1 MIFPCPST
9 MTSSSCHVS
18 EVVVSAKGKH
28 SAVCLD
34 MLAMACASILQYSRP
49 IHLDCGQWLT
59 HACISHAFQTLAAGR
74 TNTRA
79 AWAAQLAQDMGL
91 RRCLVYRQ
99 GVYGWRLDQCVQAY
113 KGYKVLDPPPEPEA
127 FQLESIDVQRGLRE
141 LQALGL

>member
-1 MIFPCPST
+1 
-9 MTSSSCHVS
+9 
-18 EVVVSAKGKH
+18 
-28 SAVCLD
+28 
-34 MLAMACASILQYSRP
+34 MLAMACASILLCSRP
-49 IHLDCGQWLT
+49 HPLHLDCGQCLT
-59 HACISHAFQTLAAGR
+59 HACICHAFQPLSAGR

-99 GVYGWRLDQCVQAY
+99 GVYGWRLDQSVQAY

-127 FQLESIDVQRGLRE
+127 LQLESIDVQRGLRE